1 MIWAAV
7 TELVFEILMI
17 RAAVA
22 ELIFKVLMIRAAVA
36 ELIFK
41 IDICWKYLK
50 HKNEAW
56 VFTPA
61 HIL

>member
-1 MIWAAV
+1 
-7 TELVFEILMI
+7 MI

-22 ELIFKVLMIRAAVA
+22 ELIFKILMIGAAVT
-36 ELIFK
+36 ELVFK

-50 HKNEAW
+50 HKNKAL